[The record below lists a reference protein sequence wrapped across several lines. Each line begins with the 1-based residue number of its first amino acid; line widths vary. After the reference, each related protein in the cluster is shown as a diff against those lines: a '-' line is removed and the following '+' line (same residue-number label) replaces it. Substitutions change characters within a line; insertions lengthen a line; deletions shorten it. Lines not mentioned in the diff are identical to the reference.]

1 MISNLMPV
9 SRLSRQGDH
18 RRRWKPLRRE
28 ALLLAAAGVVTQLTG
43 CGAMV
48 NSVTHVRQL
57 LPGGQA
63 EHLQGLQHTEPRLPT
78 REVTTVTTVGVP
90 QPLQA
95 WTPPPPKPDP
105 CTPTQYLALLAEDD
119 GKVGRVTVRSLKTP
133 AAPASNLTEALQA
146 VKMDAS
152 AADCGVFN
160 VTEKQIQGDFGDA
173 LNAAPRK
180 PEVYLL
186 YFDLGTTRLVASS
199 RALLPVIVQR
209 ARLRKGADVSVIGH
223 TDTKA
228 SAHSNELLARRR
240 ADYVASEL
248 HRAHLDV
255 TAIEVDSYGESLLL
269 IPTPDETPEPRNRRV
284 EVTLR

>member
-1 MISNLMPV
+1 MPA
-9 SRLSRQGDH
+9 SYSYRQGVIH
-18 RRRWKPLRRE
+18 RLARPLRRE
-28 ALLLAAAGVVTQLTG
+28 ALLLAAAGALTQLTG
-43 CGAMV
+43 CGAV
-48 NSVTHVRQL
+48 VQPFLHVRQL
-57 LPGGQA
+57 LPGGQP

-78 REVTTVTTVGVP
+78 REVNTVTTIGAP

-105 CTPTQYLALLAEDD
+105 CAPTQYLALLAEDD
-119 GKVGRVTVRSLKTP
+119 GKVGRVTVRSIKTP
-133 AAPASNLTEALQA
+133 SAPASNLTEALQA
-146 VKMDAS
+146 VKMDTS
-152 AADCGVFN
+152 AADCGVFK
-160 VTEKQIQGDFGDA
+160 VTEKQVQGDFGDA
-173 LNAAPRK
+173 LKAAPRK

-240 ADYVASEL
+240 ADYVAAEL
-248 HRAHLDV
+248 QRAHLDV
-255 TAIEVDSYGESLLL
+255 TALEVDSYGESLLL